1 MDRLIA
7 RIKALAAPIGLG
19 LFVIMA
25 VAIGLVYFQQ
35 GGEQGDLRAE
45 IDQQVRI
52 TSRARQSAEA
62 IEARFQEVQDAIPS
76 ADLKETDVFEVV
88 LDIAGRSGVA
98 ASIRLQS
105 LGTRKVGK
113 TDYRVLTFTV
123 TGTGGAEEV
132 DAFIEALDRGQTS
145 LPTLVLEDL
154 KVSGDEEATATI
166 DIVVYTHAEGG

>member
-7 RIKALAAPIGLG
+7 RIKALAAPIVLG

-62 IEARFQEVQDAIPS
+62 VEARFREVQDAIPT
-76 ADLKETDVFEVV
+76 ADLRETDVYEVV

-105 LGTRKVGK
+105 MGTKKVGK

-145 LPTLVLEDL
+145 LTTLVVDDV
-154 KVSGDEEATATI
+154 KVFGDEEATTTMNL
-166 DIVVYTHAEGG
+166 VVYTHAGGG